1 MVRQMLARIQKDHAN
16 ENKFIQA
23 GVRIPH
29 TLSRFEA
36 VFRVVA
42 YKKGHDGLWGFC
54 GYCLYKKYSIYLR
67 RGRSTIINTKRKGNN
82 HA

>member
-1 MVRQMLARIQKDHAN
+1 MCAMVRQMLARIQKDHAN

-42 YKKGHDGLWGFC
+42 YKRGMMACGGFV
-54 GYCLYKKYSIYLR
+54 GIVFTKNIRYIY
-67 RGRSTIINTKRKGNN
+67 GVDVPQS
-82 HA
+82 